1 MTTKLNTSNYAKLN
15 EDMTAL
21 FRTGLYSGVAITLY
35 SDEAGTTVFVY
46 NDVPIDRK
54 KVSKVVKTDAY
65 TDKETGELQKAHVDV
80 FFDDGSWSIC
90 TDDID
95 ECWYKLD
102 GIPVQRRRF

>member
-15 EDMTAL
+15 EEMTAL

-35 SDEAGTTVFVY
+35 TDEAATTVFVY
-46 NDVPIDRK
+46 NGIPIDRK
-54 KVSKVVKTDAY
+54 KVTKVVKTDAF

-80 FFDDGSWSIC
+80 FFEDGSWSIC
-90 TDDID
+90 TDEID
-95 ECWYKLD
+95 DCWYKLD